1 MSEVELA
8 QQKAFLE
15 ALQGVGISG
24 LLSLFLYAM
33 WNEVRR
39 LMSYLIEQ
47 NKLLIERRLR
57 EDEQK

>member
-8 QQKAFLE
+8 QQKAILE

-39 LMSYLIEQ
+39 LMTYLIEQ
-47 NKLLIERRLR
+47 NKILIERRLR
-57 EDEQK
+57 EDEPK

>member
-8 QQKAFLE
+8 QQKAILE